1 MCKCVHVL
9 CRFVN
14 YGSGA
19 KRFPLQEVLQYALE
33 FAQSKPDGI
42 DSPPMGSGGGD
53 NTEYIPIQDVEMES
67 PKSQARSVTCHSHVT
82 WYYDVTVNMSTFGE
96 ISDFF
101 HVLFLLKKILSAFAL
116 ILTGNTVHHFLEILS
131 FSHSLFF
138 MYETSF

>member
-1 MCKCVHVL
+1 MSCVGLSTMAVCKCVHVL

-42 DSPPMGSGGGD
+42 DSPPLGSGGGD

-67 PKSQARSVTCHSHVT
+67 PKSQARSVSCHT
-82 WYYDVTVNMSTFGE
+82 WHYRVTVNMSQARSVSCHTWHYRVTVNM
-96 ISDFF
+96 SQAKSVSC
-101 HVLFLLKKILSAFAL
+101 HRVL
-116 ILTGNTVHHFLEILS
+116 
-131 FSHSLFF
+131 
-138 MYETSF
+138 